1 MPTHTVTFPETVYK
15 QLSAQAQASHRSIDE
30 LVVQSLR
37 RTLPPPIEDDL
48 PLHLQTELK
57 AMESLTDDSL
67 WQIAQTSMNADKV
80 ALSDLLLERS
90 SGGELTLEGREM
102 LAKLSEDADE
112 LMLRKA
118 HAFALLQSRGHRL
131 PSLVELHSAAHNQ

>member
-1 MPTHTVTFPETVYK
+1 
-15 QLSAQAQASHRSIDE
+15 
-30 LVVQSLR
+30 
-37 RTLPPPIEDDL
+37 
-48 PLHLQTELK
+48 
-57 AMESLTDDSL
+57 MESLTDDSL